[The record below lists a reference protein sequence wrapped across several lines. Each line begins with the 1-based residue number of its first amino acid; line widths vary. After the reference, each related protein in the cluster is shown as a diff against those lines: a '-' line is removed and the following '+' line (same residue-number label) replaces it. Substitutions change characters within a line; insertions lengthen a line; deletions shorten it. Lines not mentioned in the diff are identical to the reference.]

1 MISDNAIVFQAK
13 IDYVRIL
20 IDNINFLGKDTEEFS
35 LVVDELLKQ
44 VDDRIKEIISRGE
57 VQVINGEKV
66 ARKMLIDGVYLE
78 AINKIDK
85 IISSLDNYL
94 VYFQTMSNCTY
105 VDKLENIDK
114 LELEQIIDSL
124 ITCLKKIRGS
134 ETVYFKD
141 EEKAVRMLY
150 DTVYKV
156 IKLEYRINNDKKS
169 RLYDYVYDYKTD
181 KIFISKLILEEI
193 KKIKED
199 GIDASRLEHI
209 VNKINR
215 SSFSEDVYFNE
226 ELIKEIVNIYDNN
239 KIKESILTLSKRYN
253 DNIKSI
259 EYSRELLDEN
269 NDCIDEVKN
278 NRRTITK
285 DISKAI
291 ISYILSLAILG
302 SLAVAPFTKGKKV
315 KTIRTKTNIET
326 MASDEVEEKYL
337 EYDENTNSVYIEVLE
352 PYERI
357 GNLESYGRNTYRY
370 EIDYNLYG
378 DKEIAEILELIDLDK
393 ILSYLEEVEPI
404 YETKNGTL
412 DYYDLYEETIYE
424 LVKIKQIPDDYI
436 YKLDLYLAC
445 ISLLIFAV
453 LFSIDIAFTGIPFDD
468 IYRQRFLILGTTSW
482 LIDKR
487 RNWTTEDKDKLK
499 KLLRDKKELEKK
511 IRYLLDTNEEIRN
524 KYYEMMKDP
533 RVKEML
539 NELTKDKSNVLI
551 KDIDE
556 KNKGRKR
563 VLQK

>member
-94 VYFQTMSNCTY
+94 VYFQTMSNCAY

-114 LELEQIIDSL
+114 LELEQIVDSL

-150 DTVYKV
+150 KTVYKV
-156 IKLEYRINNDKKS
+156 IKLEYRISNDKKS

-193 KKIKED
+193 NSIKKD
-199 GIDASRLEHI
+199 GRDVSKLEHI

-269 NDCIDEVKN
+269 NDCVDEVKT
-278 NRRTITK
+278 NRHKKTK
-285 DISKAI
+285 DISQAI
-291 ISYILSLAILG
+291 ISYILSLAIVG

-315 KTIRTKTNIET
+315 KTITTKTNIET
-326 MASDEVEEKYL
+326 MANDEVEEKYL

-378 DKEIAEILELIDLDK
+378 DKEITEILELIDLDK
-393 ILSYLEEVEPI
+393 ILSYLEEVEPV

-412 DYYDLYEETIYE
+412 DYYDLYEDTIYE

-436 YKLDLYLAC
+436 YKIDLYLAC

-453 LFSIDIAFTGIPFDD
+453 LFSIDFAFTGMPFDD

-533 RVKEML
+533 RVREML
-539 NELTKDKSNVLI
+539 NELAKDKSNVLI

>member
-44 VDDRIKEIISRGE
+44 VDARIKEIISRGE

-94 VYFQTMSNCTY
+94 VYFQTMSNCAY

-114 LELEQIIDSL
+114 LELERIVDSL

-141 EEKAVRMLY
+141 EEKVVRMLY

-193 KKIKED
+193 KNIKED
-199 GIDASRLEHI
+199 GIDVLKLEHI

-226 ELIKEIVNIYDNN
+226 ELIKEIASIYDRD
-239 KIKESILTLSKRYN
+239 KIKENILALSKNYN

-269 NDCIDEVKN
+269 NDCIDEVKT
-278 NRRTITK
+278 NRCTKIK

-291 ISYILSLAILG
+291 ISYILSLAIVG
-302 SLAVAPFTKGKKV
+302 SLAAIPFIKGKKV
-315 KTIRTKTNIET
+315 KTITTKTNVET

-337 EYDENTNSVYIEVLE
+337 EYDENTNSVYIEILE

-357 GNLESYGRNTYRY
+357 DNLESYGRNTYRY
-370 EIDYNLYG
+370 EMDYNTYG
-378 DKEIAEILELIDLDK
+378 DKEIDEILELIDLDK
-393 ILSYLEEVEPI
+393 ILSYLGEVEPV
-404 YETKNGTL
+404 YETKNGNL

-436 YKLDLYLAC
+436 YEMNEDVVANTLVLSLGLLA
-445 ISLLIFAV
+445 F
-453 LFSIDIAFTGIPFDD
+453 DIAFTICGK
-468 IYRQRFLILGTTSW
+468 RFLILGTTSW

-487 RNWTTEDKDKLK
+487 RDWTTEDQEELEE
-499 KLLRDKKELEKK
+499 LLHDKKELEKK

-533 RVKEML
+533 RVREML
-539 NELTKDKSNVLI
+539 NELAKDKSNVLI

>member
-13 IDYVRIL
+13 IDYVRML
-20 IDNINFLGKDTEEFS
+20 IDNISFLGKDTEEFS
-35 LVVDELLKQ
+35 LAVDELLKQ
-44 VDDRIKEIISRGE
+44 VDDKIKEIISKGE
-57 VQVINGEKV
+57 IQVINGEKV

-94 VYFQTMSNCTY
+94 VYFQTMSNCAY

-134 ETVYFKD
+134 ETVYFPD

-150 DTVYKV
+150 ETVYKV
-156 IKLEYRINNDKKS
+156 IKLEYRINNGKKS

-193 KKIKED
+193 NSIKKD
-199 GIDASRLEHI
+199 GRDVSKLEHI

-226 ELIKEIVNIYDNN
+226 ELIKEIANIYDSD
-239 KIKESILTLSKRYN
+239 KIKENILALSKIYN
-253 DNIKSI
+253 ENIKSL

-291 ISYILSLAILG
+291 ISYILSLAVVG

-315 KTIRTKTNIET
+315 KTITTKTNIET
-326 MASDEVEEKYL
+326 MANDEVKEKYL

-357 GNLESYGRNTYRY
+357 DNLESYGRNTYRY

-393 ILSYLEEVEPI
+393 ILSYLEEVEPV
-404 YETKNGTL
+404 YETKNGIL

-436 YKLDLYLAC
+436 YEMNEDVAGNSFFIFLALFFLD
-445 ISLLIFAV
+445 IVFA
-453 LFSIDIAFTGIPFDD
+453 
-468 IYRQRFLILGTTSW
+468 IYDSHFLILGTTSW
-482 LIDKR
+482 LINKR
-487 RNWTTEDKDKLK
+487 RNWTTEDKEELEE
-499 KLLRDKKELEKK
+499 LLRDKKELEKK

-551 KDIDE
+551 KDVDE

>member
-44 VDDRIKEIISRGE
+44 VDARIKEIISRGE

-94 VYFQTMSNCTY
+94 VYFQTMSNCAY

-114 LELEQIIDSL
+114 LELERIVDSL

-141 EEKAVRMLY
+141 EEKVVRMLY

-193 KKIKED
+193 KNIKED

-226 ELIKEIVNIYDNN
+226 ELIKEIASIYDRD
-239 KIKESILTLSKRYN
+239 KIKENILALSKNYN

-269 NDCIDEVKN
+269 NDCIDEVKT
-278 NRRTITK
+278 NRCTKIK

-291 ISYILSLAILG
+291 ISYILSLAIVG
-302 SLAVAPFTKGKKV
+302 SLAAIPFIKGKKV
-315 KTIRTKTNIET
+315 KTITTKTNVET

-337 EYDENTNSVYIEVLE
+337 EYNENTNSVYIEILE

-357 GNLESYGRNTYRY
+357 DNLESYGRNTYRY
-370 EIDYNLYG
+370 EMDYNLYG
-378 DKEIAEILELIDLDK
+378 DKEIDEILELIDLDK
-393 ILSYLEEVEPI
+393 ILSYLGKVEPV
-404 YETKNGTL
+404 YETKNGNL

-436 YKLDLYLAC
+436 YEMNEDVVANTLVLSLGLLA
-445 ISLLIFAV
+445 F
-453 LFSIDIAFTGIPFDD
+453 DIAFTICGK
-468 IYRQRFLILGTTSW
+468 RFLILGTTSW

-487 RNWTTEDKDKLK
+487 RDWTTEDQEELEE
-499 KLLRDKKELEKK
+499 LLHDKKELEKK

-533 RVKEML
+533 RVREML
-539 NELTKDKSNVLI
+539 NELAKDKSNVLI

-556 KNKGRKR
+556 KNKERKR

>member
-13 IDYVRIL
+13 IDYVRML
-20 IDNINFLGKDTEEFS
+20 IDNISFLGKDTEEFS
-35 LVVDELLKQ
+35 LAVDELLKQ
-44 VDDRIKEIISRGE
+44 VDDKIKEIISKGE
-57 VQVINGEKV
+57 IQVINGEKV

-94 VYFQTMSNCTY
+94 VYFQTMSNCAY

-134 ETVYFKD
+134 ETVYFPD
-141 EEKAVRMLY
+141 EEKAVKMLY
-150 DTVYKV
+150 ETVYKV
-156 IKLEYRINNDKKS
+156 IKLEYRINNGKKS
-169 RLYDYVYDYKTD
+169 RLYDYVYDYNTD

-193 KKIKED
+193 NSIKKD
-199 GIDASRLEHI
+199 GRDVSKLEHI

-226 ELIKEIVNIYDNN
+226 ELIKEIVNIYDND
-239 KIKESILTLSKRYN
+239 KIKENILALSKIYN
-253 DNIKSI
+253 ENIKSL
-259 EYSRELLDEN
+259 EYNRELLDEN

-302 SLAVAPFTKGKKV
+302 SLAVAPFIKKV

-326 MASDEVEEKYL
+326 MASDEVKEEYL
-337 EYDENTNSVYIEVLE
+337 KYDEDTNSVYIEVLE

-393 ILSYLEEVEPI
+393 ILSYLEEVEPV

-412 DYYDLYEETIYE
+412 DYYDLYEDTIYE

-436 YKLDLYLAC
+436 YKIDLYLAC

-453 LFSIDIAFTGIPFDD
+453 LFSIDFAFTGMPFDD

-539 NELTKDKSNVLI
+539 NELAKDKSNVLI

>member
-44 VDDRIKEIISRGE
+44 VDDRIKKIISRGE

-114 LELEQIIDSL
+114 LELERIVDSL

-156 IKLEYRINNDKKS
+156 IKLEYKINNGKKS

-199 GIDASRLEHI
+199 GIDVSKLEHI

-226 ELIKEIVNIYDNN
+226 ELIKEIASIYDRD
-239 KIKESILTLSKRYN
+239 KIKENILALSKNYN

-269 NDCIDEVKN
+269 NDCIDEVKT
-278 NRRTITK
+278 NRCTKIK

-291 ISYILSLAILG
+291 ISYILSLAIVG
-302 SLAVAPFTKGKKV
+302 SLAAIPFIKGKKV
-315 KTIRTKTNIET
+315 KTITTKTNIET

-337 EYDENTNSVYIEVLE
+337 EYNENINSVYIEILE

-357 GNLESYGRNTYRY
+357 DNLGSYGRNTYRY
-370 EIDYNLYG
+370 EMDYNLYG
-378 DKEIAEILELIDLDK
+378 DKEIDEILELIDLDK
-393 ILSYLEEVEPI
+393 ILSYLGEVEPV
-404 YETKNGTL
+404 YETKNGNL

-436 YKLDLYLAC
+436 YEMNEDVVANTLVLSLGLLAYDIVFT
-445 ISLLIFAV
+445 IS
-453 LFSIDIAFTGIPFDD
+453 GK
-468 IYRQRFLILGTTSW
+468 RFLILGTTSW

-487 RNWTTEDKDKLK
+487 RDWTTEDQEDLE
-499 KLLRDKKELEKK
+499 KLLHDKKELEKK
-511 IRYLLDTNEEIRN
+511 IKYLLDTNEEIRN

-533 RVKEML
+533 RVREML
-539 NELTKDKSNVLI
+539 NELAKDKSNVLI

-556 KNKGRKR
+556 KNKERKR

>member
-13 IDYVRIL
+13 IDYVRML
-20 IDNINFLGKDTEEFS
+20 IDNISFLGKDTEEFS
-35 LVVDELLKQ
+35 LAVDELLKQ
-44 VDDRIKEIISRGE
+44 VDDKIKEIISKGE
-57 VQVINGEKV
+57 IQVINGEKV

-94 VYFQTMSNCTY
+94 VYFQTMSNCAY

-141 EEKAVRMLY
+141 EEKVVRMLY

-226 ELIKEIVNIYDNN
+226 ELIKEIASIYDRD
-239 KIKESILTLSKRYN
+239 KIKENILALSKNYN

-269 NDCIDEVKN
+269 NDCIDEVKT
-278 NRRTITK
+278 NRCTKIK

-291 ISYILSLAILG
+291 ISYILSLAIVG
-302 SLAVAPFTKGKKV
+302 SLAAIPFIKGKKV
-315 KTIRTKTNIET
+315 KTITTKTNVET

-337 EYDENTNSVYIEVLE
+337 EYNENINSVYIEILE

-357 GNLESYGRNTYRY
+357 DNLESYGRNTYRY
-370 EIDYNLYG
+370 EMDYNLYG
-378 DKEIAEILELIDLDK
+378 DKEIDEILELIDLDK
-393 ILSYLEEVEPI
+393 ILSYLGKVEPV
-404 YETKNGTL
+404 YETKNGNL

-436 YKLDLYLAC
+436 YEMNEDVVANTLVLSLGLLA
-445 ISLLIFAV
+445 F
-453 LFSIDIAFTGIPFDD
+453 DIAFTICGK
-468 IYRQRFLILGTTSW
+468 RFLILGTTSW

-487 RNWTTEDKDKLK
+487 RDWTTEDQEDLEE
-499 KLLRDKKELEKK
+499 LLRDKKELEKK

-539 NELTKDKSNVLI
+539 NELTKEKSNVLI

>member
-44 VDDRIKEIISRGE
+44 VDDRIKKIISRGE

-105 VDKLENIDK
+105 VDKLENIDE

-193 KKIKED
+193 KNIKED
-199 GIDASRLEHI
+199 GIDVLELEHI

-226 ELIKEIVNIYDNN
+226 ELIKEIASIYDRD
-239 KIKESILTLSKRYN
+239 KIKENILALSKNYN

-269 NDCIDEVKN
+269 NDCIDEVKT
-278 NRRTITK
+278 NRCTKIK

-291 ISYILSLAILG
+291 ISYILSLAIVG
-302 SLAVAPFTKGKKV
+302 SLAAIPFIKGKKV
-315 KTIRTKTNIET
+315 KTITTKTNIET

-337 EYDENTNSVYIEVLE
+337 EYDENTNSVYIEILE

-357 GNLESYGRNTYRY
+357 DNLESYGRNTYRY
-370 EIDYNLYG
+370 EMDYNLYG
-378 DKEIAEILELIDLDK
+378 DKEIDEILELIDLDK
-393 ILSYLEEVEPI
+393 ILSYLGKVEPV
-404 YETKNGTL
+404 YETKNGNL

-436 YKLDLYLAC
+436 YEMNEDVVANTLVLSLGLLA
-445 ISLLIFAV
+445 F
-453 LFSIDIAFTGIPFDD
+453 DIAFTICGK
-468 IYRQRFLILGTTSW
+468 RFLILGTTSW

-487 RNWTTEDKDKLK
+487 RDWTTEDQEDLEE
-499 KLLRDKKELEKK
+499 LLHDKKELEKK
-511 IRYLLDTNEEIRN
+511 IKYLLDTNEEIRN

-533 RVKEML
+533 RVREML
-539 NELTKDKSNVLI
+539 NELAKDKSNVLI

>member
-13 IDYVRIL
+13 IDYVRML
-20 IDNINFLGKDTEEFS
+20 IDNISFLGKDTEEFS
-35 LVVDELLKQ
+35 LAVDELLKQ
-44 VDDRIKEIISRGE
+44 VDDKIKEIISKGE
-57 VQVINGEKV
+57 IQVINGEKV

-94 VYFQTMSNCTY
+94 VYFQTMSNCAY

-134 ETVYFKD
+134 ETVYFPD
-141 EEKAVRMLY
+141 EEKAVKMLY
-150 DTVYKV
+150 ETVYKV
-156 IKLEYRINNDKKS
+156 IKLEYRINNGKKS

-193 KKIKED
+193 NSIKKD
-199 GIDASRLEHI
+199 GRDVSKLEHI

-226 ELIKEIVNIYDNN
+226 ELIKEIVNIYDND
-239 KIKESILTLSKRYN
+239 KIKENILALSKIYN
-253 DNIKSI
+253 ENIKSL
-259 EYSRELLDEN
+259 EYNRELLDEN

-291 ISYILSLAILG
+291 ISYILSLAIVG

-404 YETKNGTL
+404 YETKNGIL

-436 YKLDLYLAC
+436 YKIDLYLAC

-453 LFSIDIAFTGIPFDD
+453 LFSIDFAFTGMPFDD

-539 NELTKDKSNVLI
+539 NELTKEKSNVLI

>member
-44 VDDRIKEIISRGE
+44 VDDKIKEIISRGE

-94 VYFQTMSNCTY
+94 VYFQTMSNCAY

-114 LELEQIIDSL
+114 LELERIVDSL

-141 EEKAVRMLY
+141 EEKVVRMLY

-226 ELIKEIVNIYDNN
+226 ELIKEIASIYDRD
-239 KIKESILTLSKRYN
+239 KIKENILALSKNYN

-269 NDCIDEVKN
+269 NDCIDEVKT
-278 NRRTITK
+278 NRCTKIK

-291 ISYILSLAILG
+291 ISYILSLAIVG
-302 SLAVAPFTKGKKV
+302 SLTAIPFIKGKKV
-315 KTIRTKTNIET
+315 KTITTKTNIET

-337 EYDENTNSVYIEVLE
+337 EYNENINSVYIEILE

-357 GNLESYGRNTYRY
+357 DNLESYGRNTYRY
-370 EIDYNLYG
+370 EMDYNLYG
-378 DKEIAEILELIDLDK
+378 DKEIDEILELIDLDK
-393 ILSYLEEVEPI
+393 ILSYLGKVEPV
-404 YETKNGTL
+404 YETKNGNL

-436 YKLDLYLAC
+436 YEMNEDVVANTLVLSLGLLA
-445 ISLLIFAV
+445 F
-453 LFSIDIAFTGIPFDD
+453 DIAFTICGK
-468 IYRQRFLILGTTSW
+468 RFLILGTTSW

-487 RNWTTEDKDKLK
+487 RDWTTEDQEDLEE
-499 KLLRDKKELEKK
+499 LLHDKKELEKK
-511 IRYLLDTNEEIRN
+511 IKYLLDTNEEIRT

-533 RVKEML
+533 RVREML
-539 NELTKDKSNVLI
+539 NELAKDKSNVLI

>member
-44 VDDRIKEIISRGE
+44 VDDKIKEIISRGE

-94 VYFQTMSNCTY
+94 VYFQTMSNCAY

-114 LELEQIIDSL
+114 LELERIVDSL

-141 EEKAVRMLY
+141 EEKVVRMLY

-226 ELIKEIVNIYDNN
+226 ELIKEIASIYDRD
-239 KIKESILTLSKRYN
+239 KIKENILALSKNYN

-269 NDCIDEVKN
+269 NDCIDEVKT
-278 NRRTITK
+278 NRCTKIK

-291 ISYILSLAILG
+291 ISYILSLAIVG
-302 SLAVAPFTKGKKV
+302 SLAAIPFIKGKKV
-315 KTIRTKTNIET
+315 KTITTKTNVET

-337 EYDENTNSVYIEVLE
+337 EYNENINSVYIEILE

-357 GNLESYGRNTYRY
+357 DNLESYGRNTYRY
-370 EIDYNLYG
+370 EMDYNLYG
-378 DKEIAEILELIDLDK
+378 DKEIDEILELIDLDK
-393 ILSYLEEVEPI
+393 ILSYLGKVEPV
-404 YETKNGTL
+404 YETKNGNL

-436 YKLDLYLAC
+436 YEMNEDVVANTLVLSLGLLA
-445 ISLLIFAV
+445 F
-453 LFSIDIAFTGIPFDD
+453 DIAFTICGK
-468 IYRQRFLILGTTSW
+468 RFLILATTSW

-487 RNWTTEDKDKLK
+487 RDWTTEDQEELEE
-499 KLLRDKKELEKK
+499 LLHDKKELEKK

-533 RVKEML
+533 RVREML
-539 NELTKDKSNVLI
+539 NELAKDKSNVLI

>member
-13 IDYVRIL
+13 IDYVRML
-20 IDNINFLGKDTEEFS
+20 IDNISFLGKDTEEFS
-35 LVVDELLKQ
+35 LAVDELLKQ
-44 VDDRIKEIISRGE
+44 VDDKIKEIISKGE
-57 VQVINGEKV
+57 IQVINGEKV

-94 VYFQTMSNCTY
+94 VYFQTMSNCAY

-134 ETVYFKD
+134 ETVYFPD

-150 DTVYKV
+150 ETVYKV
-156 IKLEYRINNDKKS
+156 IKLEYRINNGKKS

-193 KKIKED
+193 NSIKKD
-199 GIDASRLEHI
+199 GRDVSKLEHI

-226 ELIKEIVNIYDNN
+226 ELIKEIVNIYDSD
-239 KIKESILTLSKRYN
+239 KIKENILALSKIYN
-253 DNIKSI
+253 ENIKSL

-291 ISYILSLAILG
+291 ISYILSLAIVG

-315 KTIRTKTNIET
+315 KTITTKTNIET

-357 GNLESYGRNTYRY
+357 DNLESYGRNTYRY
-370 EIDYNLYG
+370 EMDYNLYG
-378 DKEIAEILELIDLDK
+378 DKEIDEILELIDFDK
-393 ILSYLEEVEPI
+393 ILSYLEEVEPV

-412 DYYDLYEETIYE
+412 DYYDLYEDTIYE

-436 YKLDLYLAC
+436 YEMNEDVVANTLVLSLGLLA
-445 ISLLIFAV
+445 F
-453 LFSIDIAFTGIPFDD
+453 DIAFTICGK
-468 IYRQRFLILGTTSW
+468 RFLILGTTSW

-487 RNWTTEDKDKLK
+487 RDWTTEDQEDLEE
-499 KLLRDKKELEKK
+499 LLHDKKELEKK

-533 RVKEML
+533 RVREML
-539 NELTKDKSNVLI
+539 NELAKDKSNVLI